1 MFSGSD
7 LRNAQALHTVD
18 ELKVLLPTPLLRQ
31 CAGMF
36 LDQNG
41 SRIGQGIRELNSEQ
55 FSFIVSNPCIEVW
68 FLNHFRYSTKEFLT
82 NDKVIGELKIHVP
95 NYEKSM
101 NMYPV
106 LASKIDFACTTE
118 EQLERNYEGRNW
130 PSIAC
135 NPRSDVIKLILKEK
149 HSILLFLMMAQL

>member
-1 MFSGSD
+1 MQNALRKKYEENDMDSD
-7 LRNAQALHTVD
+7 NGDLAFVVLDLDLDCNEEKAQ
-18 ELKVLLPTPLLRQ
+18 R
-31 CAGMF
+31 
-36 LDQNG
+36 
-41 SRIGQGIRELNSEQ
+41 IRELNSEQ

-135 NPRSDVIKLILKEK
+135 NPRSDVIKLIPYLR
-149 HSILLFLMMAQL
+149 ATNP